1 MAIIGVSAI
10 GAPIDWCMSVSLC
23 RSIVSDGGSL
33 FTPFLW
39 DGWDAGVLLSVF
51 FFNPIIGIVH
61 RHRVEETGLHARVW
75 SRGVTVP
82 WARL

>member
-33 FTPFLW
+33 FTTFLW
-39 DGWDAGVLLSVF
+39 EGWDAGVLLCVF
-51 FFNPIIGIVH
+51 FYPIIGIVH
-61 RHRVEETGLHARVW
+61 RHRVEETGLHASVW